1 MVDPASGPFLF
12 DTSAESWL
20 ARSRDAAVRKW
31 LRAYLAHHQVHVS
44 SITVLERIRGYAI
57 LWRAATPERRV
68 HIESARVAY
77 LGELGRVWAVDAG
90 IAVVAA
96 EIMALV
102 PEPPSPPRRTHRLAE
117 PRQERLVRWRLD
129 AIIASTALVAGMLL
143 IHNNPADFETIRG
156 AIENSPRRFPGL
168 GPLNLRRCGQLLEVS

>member
-1 MVDPASGPFLF
+1 MKMVDPASGPFLF
-12 DTSAESWL
+12 DASAESWL

-31 LRAYLAHHQVHVS
+31 LRAYLAQHQLHVS
-44 SITVLERIRGYAI
+44 SITVLERIRGYAL
-57 LWRAATPERRV
+57 LWRAARPERRV

-96 EIMALV
+96 EIIALV
-102 PEPPSPPRRTHRLAE
+102 PEPPSPPRRTQRLAE

-129 AIIASTALVAGMLL
+129 AVIASTALVAGMLL

-156 AIENSPRRFPGL
+156 AIERSPGRLPGL
-168 GPLNLRRCGQLLEVS
+168 GPLRLVRCGQLA

>member
-20 ARSRDAAVRKW
+20 ALSRDAAVRKW
-31 LRAYLAHHQVHVS
+31 LRAYLAQHQVHVS
-44 SITVLERIRGYAI
+44 SITVLERVRGYAL

-68 HIESARVAY
+68 HIESARITY
-77 LGELGRVWAVDAG
+77 LREFGRVWAVDAG
-90 IAVVAA
+90 VAVVAA

-102 PEPPSPPRRTHRLAE
+102 PEPPSPPQRTHRLAE
-117 PRQERLVRWRLD
+117 SSQERLVRWRSD
-129 AIIASTALVAGMLL
+129 TIIASTALVAGMPL
-143 IHNNPADFETIRG
+143 IHNNPADFEAIRG

-168 GPLNLRRCGQLLEVS
+168 GPLNLRRCGQLL